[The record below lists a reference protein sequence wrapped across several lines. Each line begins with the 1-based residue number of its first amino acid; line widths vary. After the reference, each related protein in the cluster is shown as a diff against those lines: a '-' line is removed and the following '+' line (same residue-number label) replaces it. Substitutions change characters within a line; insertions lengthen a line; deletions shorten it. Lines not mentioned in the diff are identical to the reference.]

1 MGRLI
6 LLTIFK
12 TEEMKISFIQI
23 AVVVFVSVTI
33 LGLLRYRPWNRY
45 GTANTRDPIH
55 TGANKKALRELTV
68 GFLPVTCHL
77 TCPVTD
83 YASKTTSSNTNF
95 NSRVFSD
102 FPTVASALEAKQI
115 QATFMIVPLAMKL
128 REQGVPVKICYL
140 GHRDGSEIVV
150 GKNSSCRSLMD
161 LKGKKVAIPSLY
173 SNQNFVFHKLME
185 DYGMKPDDIS
195 FIVLPPPDM
204 PTSLASGA
212 IDAYFVGEPFCA
224 KAELDGIGR
233 ILYYARDIWPNFI
246 SCALVVHEDL
256 IRDHPEIVEDLVRGI
271 AQSGAWAETHR
282 AEAAKLASPYY
293 RQDEKVLNY
302 VLTADP
308 HRVSYVQLTP
318 TDEDLQQIED
328 MGIKMGML
336 TKHIP
341 ISELIDRDFVPQTI
355 IPAAIDASSIPGP
368 GK

>member
-1 MGRLI
+1 MKLSLARLI
-6 LLTIFK
+6 ISVVLILT
-12 TEEMKISFIQI
+12 
-23 AVVVFVSVTI
+23 V
-33 LGLLRYRPWNRY
+33 LGLLRYRPWNRKGAVNARDVIHE
-45 GTANTRDPIH
+45 GT
-55 TGANKKALRELTV
+55 NKRASRELTV
-68 GFLPVTCHL
+68 GYLPVTCHL

-83 YASKTTSSNTNF
+83 FASKTTETNTNF

-102 FPTVASALEAKQI
+102 FPTVVSALEAKQV

-150 GKNSSCRSLMD
+150 GKNSRIRSLAD
-161 LKGKKVAIPSLY
+161 LKGKKVAIPSPY
-173 SNQNFVFHKLME
+173 SNQNFVIHKLME

-195 FIVLPPPDM
+195 FVVLPPPDM

-212 IDAYFVGEPFCA
+212 IDGYFVGEPFCA

-233 ILYYARDIWPNFI
+233 VLYYARDIWPNFI

-256 IRDHPEIVEDLVRGI
+256 IRDNPDVVEDLVRGI

-282 AEAAKLASPYY
+282 AEAAKLAAPYY

-308 HRVSYVQLTP
+308 KRVSYLQLTP
-318 TDEDLQQIED
+318 TDEDLQQIQNQ
-328 MGIKMGML
+328 GLKMGLL
-336 TKHIP
+336 TKKIP
-341 ISELIDRDFVPQTI
+341 MNELIDRDFVPQTI
-355 IPAAIDASSIPGP
+355 TAAPIDAAKIPEAR
-368 GK
+368 KR

>member
-1 MGRLI
+1 MKLSFIHFIIGA
-6 LLTIFK
+6 LLTI
-12 TEEMKISFIQI
+12 
-23 AVVVFVSVTI
+23 TI
-33 LGLLRYRPWNRY
+33 LGLLRYRPWDRNN
-45 GTANTRDPIH
+45 AVNIRDVIH
-55 TGANKKALRELTV
+55 EGSNKKAIRELTV

-83 YASKTTSSNTNF
+83 YASKTTQTSTNF

-102 FPTVASALEAKQI
+102 FPTVVSALEAKQI

-150 GKNSSCRSLMD
+150 GKYSACRSLHD

-185 DYGMKPDDIS
+185 DYGMKPDDIQ
-195 FIVLPPPDM
+195 FVVLPPPDM

-256 IRDHPEIVEDLVRGI
+256 IRDHPEIVRDLVRGI

-318 TDEDLQQIED
+318 TDEDLLQIRD
-328 MGIKMGML
+328 MGLKMGLL
-336 TKHIP
+336 TKHILM
-341 ISELIDRDFVPQTI
+341 SELIDRDFVPQTI
-355 IPAAIDASSIPGP
+355 TPALIDGSKIPEP
-368 GK
+368 K

>member
-1 MGRLI
+1 MKLSLSRLI
-6 LLTIFK
+6 IIVILTL
-12 TEEMKISFIQI
+12 TG
-23 AVVVFVSVTI
+23 
-33 LGLLRYRPWNRY
+33 LGLLRYRPWNRH
-45 GTANTRDPIH
+45 GPTTARDVIH
-55 TGANKKALRELTV
+55 EGSNKKAQRELTV
-68 GFLPVTCHL
+68 GYLPVTCHL

-83 YASKTTSSNTNF
+83 FASKTTESNTNF

-102 FPTVASALEAKQI
+102 FPTVVSALEAKQV

-150 GKNSSCRSLMD
+150 GKNSRIRSLPD
-161 LKGKKVAIPSLY
+161 LKGKKVAIPSQY
-173 SNQNFVFHKLME
+173 SNQNFVIHKLME
-185 DYGMKPDDIS
+185 DYGMKQDDIT

-212 IDAYFVGEPFCA
+212 IDGYFVGEPFCA

-233 ILYYARDIWPNFI
+233 VLYYARDIWPNFI

-256 IRDHPEIVEDLVRGI
+256 IKDNPEIVQDLVRGI

-282 AEAAKLASPYY
+282 AEAAKLAAPYY

-308 HRVSYVQLTP
+308 KRVSYVKLTP
-318 TDEDLQQIED
+318 TDEDLQQIQD
-328 MGIKMGML
+328 QGIKMKLL
-336 TKHIP
+336 TKRIP
-341 ISELIDRDFVPQTI
+341 MDEIIDRDFVPQVIT
-355 IPAAIDASSIPGP
+355 PAPIDAAKIPDP
-368 GK
+368 KSVKTH

>member
-1 MGRLI
+1 MKKKTTFVQI
-6 LLTIFK
+6 LFGVG
-12 TEEMKISFIQI
+12 I
-23 AVVVFVSVTI
+23 AITL
-33 LGLLRYRPWNRY
+33 LGLLRFRPWSKS
-45 GTANTRDPIH
+45 GVSNTRDPIH
-55 TGANKKALRELTV
+55 EGSNKKAIRELTV

-83 YASKTTSSNTNF
+83 YASKTTASGTNF

-102 FPTVASALEAKQI
+102 FPTVVSALEAKQI

-150 GKNSSCRSLMD
+150 AKNSSFRSLAD

-173 SNQNFVFHKLME
+173 SNQHFVFRKLME
-185 DYGMKPDDIS
+185 DYGMKPDDVQ

-256 IRDHPEIVEDLVRGI
+256 IRDHPEIVKDLVRGI

-302 VLTADP
+302 VLTSDP

-318 TDEDLQQIED
+318 TDEDLQQIQD
-328 MGIKMGML
+328 MGLKMGL
-336 TKHIP
+336 LKKRIP
-341 ISELIDRDFVPQTI
+341 MREIIDRDFVPQTI
-355 IPAAIDASSIPGP
+355 VPAPIDASLIPEI
-368 GK
+368 K

>member
-1 MGRLI
+1 
-6 LLTIFK
+6 
-12 TEEMKISFIQI
+12 MKFSFGHII
-23 AVVVFVSVTI
+23 ITVIIIVTV
-33 LGLLRYRPWNRY
+33 LGLLRYRPWNNSN
-45 GTANTRDPIH
+45 AVNMRDPIH
-55 TGANKKALRELTV
+55 EGSNKKAIRELTV

-83 YASKTTSSNTNF
+83 YASKTTQTSTNF

-102 FPTVASALEAKQI
+102 FPTVVSALEAKQI

-150 GKNSSCRSLMD
+150 GRNSSFRSLLD

-173 SNQNFVFHKLME
+173 SNQNFVLHKLME
-185 DYGMKPDDIS
+185 DYGMTPEDMN

-256 IRDHPEIVEDLVRGI
+256 IREHPEIVRDLVRGI

-282 AEAAKLASPYY
+282 AEAAKLVAPYY

-302 VLTADP
+302 VLTSQP
-308 HRVSYVQLTP
+308 RRVSYVQLTP
-318 TDEDLQQIED
+318 TVQDFQQIQD
-328 MGIKMGML
+328 MGIKLGFL
-336 TKHIP
+336 KKRIP
-341 ISELIDRDFVPQTI
+341 VSDYLDLDF
-355 IPAAIDASSIPGP
+355 IPMNIEPA
-368 GK
+368 